1 MLEFHHKRTEN
12 DVLSRSD
19 FLPLSSCI
27 RTFNSYEKT
36 KLTLI
41 WLYLNISI
49 FDVRV
54 SNAIFVIDKKRGT
67 MEWKNGSMKRF
78 PISTMK
84 GSVKTLPTKHSNRRK
99 LEIEGKFE
107 CFSFAWKRK
116 ISAFSLIICLELYQ
130 MTYTINFE

>member
-67 MEWKNGSMKRF
+67 ME
-78 PISTMK
+78 
-84 GSVKTLPTKHSNRRK
+84 
-99 LEIEGKFE
+99 
-107 CFSFAWKRK
+107 
-116 ISAFSLIICLELYQ
+116 
-130 MTYTINFE
+130 